1 MFTPN
6 VIPNKHTAKVK
17 SNEKR
22 PRKELG
28 CALCFSVEYKI
39 KRKFTFFLAN
49 TKYIS
54 SHAVKISVF
63 SRYALVK
70 NTDFFTALDEIYLV
84 FTSKKNI
91 LYVSVYASVQV
102 AACL

>member
-22 PRKELG
+22 PSKKLG
-28 CALCFSVEYKI
+28 FDFCISVEYEI
-39 KRKFTFFLAN
+39 KRKFTFVSAN

-54 SHAVKISVF
+54 SRAVKISAF
-63 SRYALVK
+63 SLVLRTREK
-70 NTDFFTALDEIYLV
+70 Y
-84 FTSKKNI
+84 
-91 LYVSVYASVQV
+91 
-102 AACL
+102 

>member
-22 PRKELG
+22 PSN
-28 CALCFSVEYKI
+28 CDFCIYVEYKI
-39 KRKFTFFLAN
+39 KRKFTFFTAN

-54 SHAVKISVF
+54 SCVVKMSAF
-63 SRYALVK
+63 SLVLRTREK
-70 NTDFFTALDEIYLV
+70 Y
-84 FTSKKNI
+84 
-91 LYVSVYASVQV
+91 
-102 AACL
+102 